1 MVRRRESI
9 YFFLFRLVA
18 YVAVGFLVLVV
29 LLLVKLG
36 ADALS
41 LTFLTKPWSHRDIAS
56 GGIIQAIA
64 GSFYLG
70 LGIVVVGVP
79 LGVATAIYLVEYSRE
94 NVWKRI
100 IELAIQNLASVP
112 SVVYGLFGFA
122 VFVNLLRFGSSLLSA
137 ALVLSIMVMPWVIT
151 AAVEALKS
159 VPRRWRES
167 SLALGA
173 SRWSTIRRVVLP
185 AAMPGIITG
194 SIIGLSRA
202 LGETAP
208 IIIVGATFY
217 MGGFPTS
224 IFDQFM
230 TLPYHTFILAT
241 QHADPKASSYAAAT
255 AVVLIGLTFC
265 MSVGA
270 MVLRTLYRRRR
281 EW

>member
-9 YFFLFRLVA
+9 YFFLFRFVA

-100 IELAIQNLASVP
+100 IELAIQNLAGVP

-137 ALVLSIMVMPWVIT
+137 VLVLSMMVMPWVIT

-173 SRWSTIRRVVLP
+173 SRWSTIRRIVLP

-194 SIIGLSRA
+194 SILGLARG

-217 MGGFPTS
+217 MNGLPTS
-224 IFDQFM
+224 VFDKFM

-241 QHADPKASSYAAAT
+241 QHADPKAPSYAAAT

-281 EW
+281 E

>member
-9 YFFLFRLVA
+9 YFFLFRFVA

-36 ADALS
+36 ADVLS
-41 LTFLTKPWSHRDIAS
+41 LTFVTRTWSHRDIAS

-137 ALVLSIMVMPWVIT
+137 VLVLSMMVMPWVIT

-173 SRWSTIRRVVLP
+173 SRWSTIRRIVLP

-194 SIIGLSRA
+194 SIIGLARA

-217 MGGFPTS
+217 MNGLPTS
-224 IFDQFM
+224 VFDKFM

-241 QHADPKASSYAAAT
+241 QHADPKAPSYAAAT